1 MPISSLPVDSHP
13 ELFIGRTHGIV
24 DFSEDVSSKD
34 LVAAVAEGFDSA
46 ELAKRFTTATMGPA
60 QGKLENVNT
69 VAVVARRPA
78 SSIAQNRHDH
88 LAAAVRARHTRR
100 PGRAAIRAGAL
111 LADAA
116 LA

>member
-1 MPISSLPVDSHP
+1 MYSHP

-34 LVAAVAEGFDSA
+34 IAAAVAEGYDSA
-46 ELAKRFTTATMGPA
+46 ELAKRFTTATMGPV
-60 QGKLENVNT
+60 QGKLESVNT
-69 VAVVARRPA
+69 VAVGGTGHRPVDRGD
-78 SSIAQNRHDH
+78 RHDH
-88 LAAAVRARHTRR
+88 LAAAVRACHARR
-100 PGRAAIRAGAL
+100 PGRAAVRARAL